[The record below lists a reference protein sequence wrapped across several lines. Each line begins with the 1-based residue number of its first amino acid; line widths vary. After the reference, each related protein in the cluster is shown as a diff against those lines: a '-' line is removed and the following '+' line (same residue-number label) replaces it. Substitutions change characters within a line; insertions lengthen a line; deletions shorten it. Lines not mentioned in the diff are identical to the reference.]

1 MRKKICDFI
10 YLDAKNYI
18 SLGSLKVFY
27 WGVFII
33 PFMMCVIGIVSI
45 KMAGVSWK
53 SLFPLVSI
61 GIWSLLYW
69 TFVLILQSKHIK
81 KTFALRFLV
90 NGIAGLFIS
99 SLFWIFF
106 VSFNIASDTPFL
118 KFDFFLWIL
127 FFYLLFTV
135 LYIAI
140 IIFGVHKGIYGKIKE
155 KSQSS
160 KKWRMIMRLS
170 AVFLP
175 VSGVCGMYTERLL
188 RANASVNVR
197 VTVGTI
203 GFILLIFVPG
213 LANINFVQYYYC
225 KKHKITCDEDGEETS
240 PNLEKPLKKPKKK
253 TRKNPKKE
261 KKKLPL
267 LLKILIV
274 LACIPVAIF
283 LLLVIIGIIIN
294 L

>member
-1 MRKKICDFI
+1 MREKICDFV
-10 YLDAKNYI
+10 YLDTKNYI
-18 SLGSLKVFY
+18 SLKLLKVFY
-27 WGVFII
+27 WGIFII
-33 PFMMCVIGIVSI
+33 PFLMVVIGIVSI

-69 TFVLILQSKHIK
+69 TFVLILQSRHIK
-81 KTFALRFLV
+81 KTFTLRFLV
-90 NGIAGLFIS
+90 NGITGLFIS
-99 SLFWIFF
+99 SLFWILFA
-106 VSFNIASDTPFL
+106 SFNIASDTPFL
-118 KFDFFLWIL
+118 QFDFFLWIL
-127 FFYLLFTV
+127 FFYLLFNL

-140 IIFGVHKGIYGKIKE
+140 IIFGVHKGIYGKIK
-155 KSQSS
+155 KKIQS

-170 AVFLP
+170 AAFLP
-175 VSGVCGMYTERLL
+175 VSGVCGMYSGRLL
-188 RANASVNVR
+188 RANASVNIQ
-197 VTVGTI
+197 VTVVTI
-203 GFILLIFVPG
+203 ALILLIFIPG

-225 KKHKITCDEDGEETS
+225 KKHKITCNEYGDETS
-240 PNLEKPLKKPKKK
+240 PKLEKPLKQPKIK
-253 TRKNPKKE
+253 TRKNPNKE

-274 LACIPVAIF
+274 LACIPVAIL